1 MKRYPTIQIIHDTG
15 IASVVLT
22 NNVLKRCILNPS
34 QDTDTYAADRFQ
46 MVQYQLVN
54 RGIQDERVI
63 KAMSEVPRH
72 LFVPELYRHAAY
84 EDCPLPIGEGQTIS
98 QPYMV
103 AIMTQCLEL
112 KGKEK
117 VLEIGTGSGY
127 QAAILSRLASHIY
140 TIERQAA
147 LALRTKAILKQAGYD
162 NIEVIVGDGSLG
174 LPEKSPFHGIIVTA
188 CAPHVPKCL
197 LDQLEIGGRLV
208 IPIGNPYNQILH
220 QIVKTEKEVKSR
232 DILECAFVPLI
243 GEEGWKVE

>member
-1 MKRYPTIQIIHDTG
+1 
-15 IASVVLT
+15 
-22 NNVLKRCILNPS
+22 
-34 QDTDTYAADRFQ
+34 

-54 RGIQDERVI
+54 RGIHDERVL

-112 KGKEK
+112 KGKEN

-127 QAAILSRLASHIY
+127 QAAILSRLASHVY
-140 TIERQAA
+140 TIERHSA
-147 LALRTKAILKQAGYD
+147 LASRAKTILQQMGYD
-162 NIEVIVGDGSLG
+162 NVDVIEGDGSLG
-174 LPEKSPFHGIIVTA
+174 LPEKAPFQGIIVTA
-188 CAPHVPKCL
+188 CAPHVPACL
-197 LDQLEIGGRLV
+197 LDQLETGGRLV
-208 IPIGNPYNQILH
+208 IPVGNPYNQILH
-220 QIVKTEKEVKSR
+220 QVVKTEKGIKSM

>member
-1 MKRYPTIQIIHDTG
+1 
-15 IASVVLT
+15 
-22 NNVLKRCILNPS
+22 
-34 QDTDTYAADRFQ
+34 

-54 RGIQDERVI
+54 RGIHDERVI
-63 KAMSEVPRH
+63 KVMSEVPRH

-127 QAAILSRLASHIY
+127 QAAILSRLASHVY
-140 TIERQAA
+140 TIERHPE
-147 LALRTKAILKQAGYD
+147 LASKAKTILKQMGYD
-162 NIEVIVGDGSLG
+162 NVDVIEGDGSLG
-174 LPEKSPFHGIIVTA
+174 LPEKAPFHGIIVTA
-188 CAPHVPKCL
+188 CAPHVPRCL
-197 LDQLEIGGRLV
+197 LEQLKISGRLV

-220 QIVKTEKEVKSR
+220 QVIKTEKETKSR

>member
-1 MKRYPTIQIIHDTG
+1 MNT
-15 IASVVLT
+15 
-22 NNVLKRCILNPS
+22 S
-34 QDTDTYAADRFQ
+34 QNTDTYATDRFQ
-46 MVQYQLVN
+46 MVQYQLVS
-54 RGIQDERVI
+54 RGIQDERVL

-103 AIMTQCLEL
+103 AIMTQCLGL

-127 QAAILSRLASHIY
+127 QAAILSRLASYVY
-140 TIERQAA
+140 TIERHEG
-147 LALRTKAILKQAGYD
+147 LALRAKKILKQMGYD

-174 LPEKSPFHGIIVTA
+174 LPEKAPFHGIIVTA
-188 CAPHVPKCL
+188 CAPHVPERL
-197 LDQLEIGGRLV
+197 LNQLETGGRLV
-208 IPIGNPYNQILH
+208 IPMGNPYNQIL
-220 QIVKTEKEVKSR
+220 QQVIKTKSEMKSR

-243 GEEGWKVE
+243 GEEGWKQE